1 MGMRIIAPV
10 VAAVALLSLAAGCGG
25 GNSDGSSTGNEKS
38 GQTMTAQKQ
47 TTAIS
52 KAAFIKKADS
62 VCAKA
67 DKRTSE
73 EFAAYIKE
81 NKITSGQTPS
91 TAQYAEIAT
100 TILVPA
106 LHRQIDEIRSLGA
119 PASDEARIESFLSAV
134 DAATK
139 QAEEEPTEAVKAPR
153 KLLAGAD
160 KIIAG
165 YGFKVCG

>member
-10 VAAVALLSLAAGCGG
+10 AAAVALLSLAAGCGG
-25 GNSDGSSTGNEKS
+25 GNNDGSNEGNEKS
-38 GQTMTAQKQ
+38 GQTTATQ
-47 TTAIS
+47 TTAVLS

-62 VCAKA
+62 VCSEA

-81 NKITSGQTPS
+81 NKIPSGQTPS
-91 TAQYAEIAT
+91 SAQYAEIAT
-100 TILVPA
+100 TILIPA
-106 LHRQIDEIRSLGA
+106 LHRQVDEIRSLGA
-119 PASDEARIESFLSAV
+119 PAGDEARIESFLRAV
-134 DAATK
+134 DVATK
-139 QAEEEPTEAVKAPR
+139 QAEEEPTEAVKVPR
-153 KLLAGAD
+153 KLLADAD